1 MKAKRLALLAATGM
15 TVLASSMAFAA
26 GTSSGTD
33 VGTRTTVTPPAG
45 PVSGDTG
52 GTTSGTTDA
61 GSRSGTNPS
70 SIQMSPQGAS
80 NTNGMASPD
89 RETGLPRAEERSATQ
104 SDRGGVQPGQD
115 ESQGRSSTKS
125 HQKKRTQK
133 PGTSPTSPGTTS
145 TSPDGSGK

>member
-33 VGTRTTVTPPAG
+33 AGTRTTVTPPAG

-80 NTNGMASPD
+80 NTNGMASPE

-104 SDRGGVQPGQD
+104 DRGGVQAGQD
-115 ESQGRSSTKS
+115 EQGRSSTKS

-133 PGTSPTSPGTTS
+133 PGASPTSPGTTS